1 MPIDTGKTF
10 DGGRAAAGLADEA
23 PSRIVPDGRAEVW
36 RTLRARPAASGRAPH
51 GRAADRA
58 GGARPVVMLLGQDT
72 RAGPEPASAGHP
84 EGPHT
89 GAAGDPIGRG
99 GELAAL
105 GAFLDQGASG
115 GGALLIVGEPGA
127 GKTRLLDAAAE
138 MALAAGTRVLRAAG
152 VASEA
157 DMPFAALHQ
166 VVLPLYEEFTRL
178 AQPHRDALN
187 VALGF
192 GTGRAPDQMLVCTAT
207 LMVLRQAATARP
219 VLLAVDDLPWL
230 DRVSAGV
237 LGFVARRL
245 AGRPVGFLATCRP
258 EEDSFFDPAGLPQLE
273 LAPLDERA
281 AAELVGARFPGLAVR
296 TRQRVL
302 DEARGNPLALLEL
315 PALLAA
321 SPPAGPTRLPA
332 AVPLSRRLQSM
343 FAAGVTAQREGTRH
357 LLLLMALDGTGDPR
371 VLQVDAGGQDDLAAA
386 ERARLVN
393 VDRRTRRLAFRH
405 PLIRAAV
412 VELST
417 GDECRRAHQQLA
429 GLLADQP
436 DRQAWH
442 LAEATVAPDEHVA
455 GLLERAAGRILARGD
470 AAGAVTLLTR
480 ASQLSP
486 RGGDRGRRLAVAAC
500 LEARMNGDLGTASRL
515 LDEARLADPD
525 SAGSLDAAIVTSYLL
540 LSGDGDVDAAHRLLV
555 GTVERRAGDGTAD
568 NRALEEALHALLRV
582 CWLGGRAELW
592 RPFHAVLARLAPNVP
607 APLDLASKIV
617 ADPVRTA
624 APALK
629 QLDAA
634 LADLAQETD
643 PVQIMR
649 IADACGFV
657 DRYGPCRAALW
668 RVVRD
673 GREGRTVGSA
683 ITALI
688 LLGFDHFRTGQWDLA
703 RQLSDEALTLS
714 APPSY
719 QTLGA
724 QLNLAVL
731 AACRGEEDRTRQLAD
746 AMLTWAS
753 PRGICVAQWGACYA
767 RGLAALGRGDYEEAY
782 RQAAAISPAGTF
794 APYVPYATW
803 VMMDLVEAA
812 TRTGRTAEA
821 AAHVTAMRT
830 HEVPALSPRL
840 ALLAAGAAAIAA
852 PDDQASGLFE
862 AALALPG
869 ADRWPFDLA
878 RVQLAYGERLRRT
891 RATTASRI
899 HLTAALE
906 TFERLG
912 ARPWAARA
920 SNELRATGQT
930 RFRPDPSA
938 CQQLTPQEREIAV
951 LAAAGLTN
959 KQIAGRL
966 YLSHRTVGAH
976 LHRVFGKLGIT
987 TRVALRDALAA
998 LSGG

>member
-1 MPIDTGKTF
+1 M
-10 DGGRAAAGLADEA
+10 
-23 PSRIVPDGRAEVW
+23 
-36 RTLRARPAASGRAPH
+36 
-51 GRAADRA
+51 
-58 GGARPVVMLLGQDT
+58 
-72 RAGPEPASAGHP
+72 
-84 EGPHT
+84 
-89 GAAGDPIGRG
+89 
-99 GELAAL
+99 
-105 GAFLDQGASG
+105 
-115 GGALLIVGEPGA
+115 
-127 GKTRLLDAAAE
+127 
-138 MALAAGTRVLRAAG
+138 
-152 VASEA
+152 
-157 DMPFAALHQ
+157 
-166 VVLPLYEEFTRL
+166 
-178 AQPHRDALN
+178 
-187 VALGF
+187 ALGF
-192 GTGRAPDQMLVCTAT
+192 GTGQVPDRMLVCTAA
-207 LMVLRQAATARP
+207 LMVLRQAAEDRP

-245 AGRPVGFLATCRP
+245 AGSPVGFLATCRP
-258 EEDSFFDPAGLPQLE
+258 GEESFFDPARLPELE
-273 LAPLDERA
+273 LAPLDEQA
-281 AAELVGARFPGLAVR
+281 AAELLNARFPGLAAR

-302 DEARGNPLALLEL
+302 DEARGNPLALLGL
-315 PALLAA
+315 PAMLDA
-321 SPPAGPTRLPA
+321 SPPRGLTRLPA
-332 AVPLSRRLQSM
+332 AQPLSRRLQSM
-343 FAAGVTAQREGTRH
+343 FAARVTVLPEGTRR
-357 LLLLMALDGTGDPR
+357 LLLLMALVGTGDPR
-371 VLQVDAGGQDDLAAA
+371 VLGIDACGQDDLAAA

-393 VDRRTRRLAFRH
+393 VDRQTRRLAFRH

-412 VELST
+412 VVLST
-417 GDECRRAHQQLA
+417 DDECRRAHEQLA

-442 LAEATVAPDEHVA
+442 LAEATVAPDERVA
-455 GLLERAAGRILARGD
+455 CLLEQAAGRILAHGD
-470 AAGAVTLLTR
+470 ATGAVTSLTR

-486 RGGDRGRRLAVAAC
+486 RRGDRSRRLAAAAC
-500 LEARMNGDLGTASRL
+500 LEASMTGDLGTASRL
-515 LDEARLADPD
+515 LDDARQADPD
-525 SAGSLDAAIVTSYLL
+525 TDGSLEAAVVTSYLL
-540 LSGDGDVDAAHRLLV
+540 LNGDGDVDTTHRLLV
-555 GTVERRAGDGTAD
+555 GAVERRAGDDAAD

-592 RPFHAVLARLAPNVP
+592 PPFDAVLARLAPNTP
-607 APLDLASKIV
+607 ASLDLASKIV

-624 APALK
+624 SPALK

-634 LADLAQETD
+634 IADLAGETD

-703 RQLSDEALTLS
+703 QQLTDEALRLS
-714 APPSY
+714 APHSY
-719 QTLGA
+719 RILGA
-724 QLNLAVL
+724 QLNLAVI
-731 AACRGEEDRTRQLAD
+731 AACRGEDDRTRQLAD
-746 AMLTWAS
+746 AMLQWAG
-753 PRGICVAQWGACYA
+753 PRRVRVAQWGACYA
-767 RGLAALGRGDYEEAY
+767 RGLAALGRGDFEEAY
-782 RQAAAISPAGTF
+782 QQATAISPAGTF

-812 TRTGRTAEA
+812 VRTGRHAEA
-821 AAHVTAMRT
+821 AAHVTAMRSS
-830 HEVPALSPRL
+830 EVAALSPRL

-852 PDDQASGLFE
+852 PDDRASGLFE
-862 AALALPG
+862 TALAIPG
-869 ADRWPFDLA
+869 TDPWPFDLA

-891 RATTASRI
+891 RATTVSRVP
-899 HLTAALE
+899 LTAALE

-912 ARPWAARA
+912 ARLWAAQA

-930 RFRPDPSA
+930 RFRSGRSA

-976 LHRVFGKLGIT
+976 LHRVFAKLGIA
-987 TRVALRDALAA
+987 TRGALRDALAV
-998 LSGG
+998 LPGE